1 MHFLSCLQD
10 VKLLTEDLGELKP
23 TVFCAVPRVLDRIY
37 SGNILPSRTIDSYKV
52 SNFSIQ
58 SLMLTS
64 FSNENLCSTGVPMYY
79 RCDLRRKCVDIK
91 LIIEE
96 FFSLYNNHV

>member
-64 FSNENLCSTGVPMYY
+64 FSNENLCVLLEYQCTIDVTYAGSV
-79 RCDLRRKCVDIK
+79 
-91 LIIEE
+91 
-96 FFSLYNNHV
+96 